1 VHVQGSNHFVAP
13 GKINFDISKHRPS
26 TLRATLTNSGKVLRS
41 EAAIQPTRGSDVR
54 RPVSVVR
61 RVAGGAISFADQS
74 KRFSNQ

>member
-41 EAAIQPTRGSDVR
+41 EAAIQPTKDDHGTCHAATYHADPTFDV
-54 RPVSVVR
+54 PSASF
-61 RVAGGAISFADQS
+61 VA
-74 KRFSNQ
+74 